1 MILMRQPELI
11 EQYILKVETWRYNS
25 MLLYADLN
33 DEQRKIIRQIP
44 GVISIIQTD
53 VDEENAIRTSER
65 YDINEVRIA
74 IEDVLEEMFPPR
86 E

>member
-1 MILMRQPELI
+1 MRQPELI